1 MNAPEPG
8 LAQPAVGQELPHES
22 AHLHVAGAA
31 AYIDDLPE
39 LAGTLHAAPALSL
52 RAHARIV
59 RIDLEAAR
67 AVPGVVDI
75 LTAADVPH
83 NAIGTVLH
91 DEPVLAEGQVLW
103 LGQPVALVLA
113 RSVKAARVAAR
124 RVRVDYEDSAP
135 GPLLDADA
143 ALRAHSFILPPARL
157 RRGDADAAIAN
168 ASQRVQGELR
178 IGGQEHFYLEG
189 QIAYVVPREDG
200 QLLIHSST
208 QHPGDVQH
216 QVRHALG
223 LADADIV
230 VECRRMGGGFG
241 GKESQAAWFAV
252 AAAVAARKHGRPV
265 KLRADR
271 DDDFLITGKRHDYLV
286 RYAAGVDEAGRLRGV
301 QLMFASRCGYSADLS
316 GPVND
321 RTVLHADNCYQLPLA
336 DAGGLAIESYR
347 LKTHMQ
353 SATAFRG
360 FGGPQGMLGIEN
372 LIDDVARALGRDPL
386 DVRRAN
392 LYAADGSGV
401 THYGQVVE
409 DNLGPR
415 IIDTLARDC
424 DYAGRRAALAEFN
437 AASPVV
443 KRGLALTPV
452 KFGISFTATHY
463 NQAGALVCVYQDGSV
478 QVNHGGTEMG
488 QGLHTKVQQIVA
500 DALGLPA
507 RAVRVTASDTGKVPN
522 ASATAASSGTDLNG
536 MAAQQAALQVRARL
550 AAVAA
555 RELGCAEGQ
564 VLFQGGQVRGGGRAI
579 GFDELARKAY
589 LQRVQLWSD
598 GFYAT
603 PKIHWDKASFTGRPF
618 FYFAWGAA
626 CSEVAI
632 DTLTGEMKVL
642 RVDILHDVGR
652 SINPALDIGQIEG
665 GFVQGM
671 GWLTTEELIW
681 NAQGKL
687 TTHAPS
693 TYKIPVAGDVPPVFN
708 VKLWDGANR
717 EESIYRSKAVGEPP
731 LMLAISVL
739 HAIRDAV
746 AAARGGGPVR
756 LDAPA
761 TPEAIL
767 RALHWQPGKLGSDPD
782 FGKLGSDPDFPDPDF
797 PRA

>member
-1 MNAPEPG
+1 MNAPES
-8 LAQPAVGQELPHES
+8 LAATSEVGRDLPHES

-39 LAGTLHAAPALSL
+39 LAGTLHAAPALAT
-52 RAHARIV
+52 RAPARIV
-59 RIDLEAAR
+59 RIDLDEAR
-67 AVPGVVDI
+67 ATPGVVDI
-75 LTAADVPH
+75 LIAADVPR

-91 DEPVLAEGQVLW
+91 DEPVLADGETQFV
-103 LGQPVALVLA
+103 GQPVALVLA
-113 RSVKAARVAAR
+113 TSVKAARVAAR
-124 RVRVDYEDSAP
+124 RVKLICDDLPPV
-135 GPLLDADA
+135 LDAEA
-143 ALRAHSFILPPARL
+143 ALAAGSFMLPPAQVRL
-157 RRGDADAAIAN
+157 GDADAAIAG
-168 ASQRVQGELR
+168 AAHRLQGELR

-189 QIAYVVPREDG
+189 QIAYAIPREDG

-216 QVRHALG
+216 QVRAALG
-223 LADADIV
+223 LPDADIV

-286 RYAAGVDEAGRLRGV
+286 RYDAGCDASGRLRGV
-301 QLMFASRCGYSADLS
+301 KLMFASRCGYSADLS

-321 RTVLHADNCYQLPLA
+321 RTVLHADNCYQLP
-336 DAGGLAIESYR
+336 DATAIDSYR

-360 FGGPQGMLGIEN
+360 FGGPQGMLAIEN
-372 LIDDVARALGRDPL
+372 LLDDVARALGRDPL

-401 THYGQVVE
+401 THYGQPVD
-409 DNLGPR
+409 DNLGPAL
-415 IIDTLARDC
+415 IEQLARDC
-424 DYAGRRAALAEFN
+424 DYAGRRAAIAAFN
-437 AASPVV
+437 AGSPVI

-463 NQAGALVCVYQDGSV
+463 NQAGALVHVYQDGSV

-488 QGLHTKVQQIVA
+488 QGLHTKVRQIVA
-500 DALGLPA
+500 DTLGVPA
-507 RAVRVTASDTGKVPN
+507 RAVRVTASDTAKVPN

-536 MAAQQAALQVRARL
+536 MAAQQAALAVRARL
-550 AAVAA
+550 AEVAA
-555 RELGCAEGQ
+555 RAFGCPVADVQFASGS
-564 VLFQGGQVRGGGRAI
+564 VRHGSQQLTFAA
-579 GFDELARKAY
+579 LAKQAY
-589 LQRVQLWSD
+589 MQRVQLWSD

-603 PKIHWDKASFTGRPF
+603 PKIHWDKARFTGRPF
-618 FYFAWGAA
+618 FYYAWGAA

-632 DTLTGEMKVL
+632 DTLTGELRVL

-671 GWLTTEELIW
+671 GWLTTEELVW
-681 NAQGKL
+681 NAQGRL

-693 TYKIPVAGDVPPVFN
+693 TYKIPVASDVPPVFN
-708 VKLWDGANR
+708 VRLWDGANR
-717 EESIYRSKAVGEPP
+717 EDSIHRSKAVGEPP

-767 RALHWQPGKLGSDPD
+767 KALRGPAEKSGSEPD
-782 FGKLGSDPDFPDPDF
+782 FSRSG
-797 PRA
+797 A

>member
-1 MNAPEPG
+1 MNAPES
-8 LAQPAVGQELPHES
+8 LTATSEVGRDLPHES

-39 LAGTLHAAPALSL
+39 LASTLHAAPALAT
-52 RAHARIV
+52 RAPARIV
-59 RIDLEAAR
+59 RIDLDAAR

-75 LTAADVPH
+75 LLAADVPS

-91 DEPVLAEGQVLW
+91 DEPVLADGETQFV
-103 LGQPVALVLA
+103 GQPVALVLA
-113 RSVKAARVAAR
+113 TSVKAARVAAR
-124 RVRVDYEDSAP
+124 RVKLICDDLPPV
-135 GPLLDADA
+135 LDAEA
-143 ALRAHSFILPPARL
+143 ALAAGSFMLPPAQVRL
-157 RRGDADAAIAN
+157 GAADAAIAG
-168 ASQRVQGELR
+168 AAHRLQGELR

-189 QIAYVVPREDG
+189 QIAYAIPREDG

-216 QVRHALG
+216 QVRAALG
-223 LADADIV
+223 LPDADIV

-286 RYAAGVDEAGRLRGV
+286 RYDAGCDASGRLRGV
-301 QLMFASRCGYSADLS
+301 KLMFASRCGYSADLS

-321 RTVLHADNCYQLPLA
+321 RTVLHADNCYQLP
-336 DAGGLAIESYR
+336 DATAIDSYR

-360 FGGPQGMLGIEN
+360 FGGPQGMLAIEN
-372 LIDDVARALGRDPL
+372 LIDDVARALGHDPL

-392 LYAADGSGV
+392 LYAADGSGI
-401 THYGQVVE
+401 THYSQPVD
-409 DNLGPR
+409 DNLGPAL
-415 IIDTLARDC
+415 IEQLARDC
-424 DYAGRRAALAEFN
+424 DYAGRRAAIAAFN
-437 AASPVV
+437 AGSPVI

-463 NQAGALVCVYQDGSV
+463 NQAGALVHVYQDGSV

-488 QGLHTKVQQIVA
+488 QGLHTKVRQIVA
-500 DALGLPA
+500 DALGVPA

-536 MAAQQAALQVRARL
+536 MAAQQAALAVRARL
-550 AAVAA
+550 AEVAA
-555 RELGCAEGQ
+555 RAFGCPAADVQFADGS
-564 VLFQGGQVRGGGRAI
+564 VRHGSQQ
-579 GFDELARKAY
+579 LAFAALAKLAY
-589 LQRVQLWSD
+589 MQRVQLWSD

-603 PKIHWDKASFTGRPF
+603 PKIHWDKVRFTGRPF
-618 FYFAWGAA
+618 FYYAWGAA

-632 DTLTGEMKVL
+632 DTLTGELRVL

-671 GWLTTEELIW
+671 GWLTTEELVW
-681 NAQGKL
+681 NAQGRL

-693 TYKIPVAGDVPPVFN
+693 TYKIPVASDVPPVFN
-708 VKLWDGANR
+708 VRLWDGANR
-717 EESIYRSKAVGEPP
+717 EDSIHRSKAVGEPP

-767 RALHWQPGKLGSDPD
+767 KALHRKSGSGTHCFDLSRRPE
-782 FGKLGSDPDFPDPDF
+782 
-797 PRA
+797 R

>member
-1 MNAPEPG
+1 MNAPQLQLG
-8 LAQPAVGQELPHES
+8 TSSAVGRALPHES
-22 AHLHVAGAA
+22 AHLHVAGSA
-31 AYIDDLPE
+31 AYVDDLPE
-39 LAGTLHAAPALSL
+39 LARTLHAAPVLAA
-52 RAHARIV
+52 RAHARLV
-59 RIDLEAAR
+59 ALDLDAAR
-67 AVPGVVDI
+67 AVPGVIDI
-75 LTAADVPH
+75 VTAADVPH

-91 DEPVLAEGQVLW
+91 DEPVFAETTVQY
-103 LGQPVALVLA
+103 LGQPLALVLA
-113 RSVKAARVAAR
+113 SSVKAARVAAR
-124 RVRVDYEDSAP
+124 AVNVTY
-135 GPLLDADA
+135 AD
-143 ALRAHSFILPPARL
+143 LPPVLHHDQALANEHFVLPPGRV
-157 RRGDADAAIAN
+157 RRGDAELAIAS
-168 ASQRVQGELR
+168 APHRVQGELR

-189 QIAYVVPREDG
+189 QIAYVIPREDG

-216 QVRHALG
+216 QVRAALG
-223 LADADIV
+223 LPDADIV

-271 DDDFLITGKRHDYLV
+271 DDDFLLTGKRHDYLL
-286 RYAAGVDEAGRLRGV
+286 RYEAGCDDDGRLLGV
-301 QLMFASRCGYSADLS
+301 TMMFASRCGYSADLS

-321 RTVLHADNCYQLPLA
+321 RTVLHADNCYQLPA
-336 DAGGLAIESYR
+336 VAIDSFR

-372 LIDDVARALGRDPL
+372 LLDDIARTLGRDPFE
-386 DVRRAN
+386 VRRAN
-392 LYAADGSGV
+392 LYAPDGSGV
-401 THYGQVVE
+401 THYGMQVE
-409 DNLGPR
+409 DNIAPQLLEQ
-415 IIDTLARDC
+415 LAREC
-424 DYAGRRAALAEFN
+424 DYAGRRAALAQFN
-437 AASPVV
+437 AASPVI
-443 KRGLALTPV
+443 KRGIALTPV

-463 NQAGALVCVYQDGSV
+463 NQAGALVHVYQDGSV

-488 QGLHTKVQQIVA
+488 QGLHSKVRQIVA
-500 DALGLPA
+500 DALGVPA
-507 RAVRVTASDTGKVPN
+507 AQVRVTASDTGKVPN

-536 MAAQQAALQVRARL
+536 MAAQQAALAVRARL
-550 AAVAA
+550 AQVAA
-555 RELGCAEGQ
+555 KAFDCSEAAVSFADGVVTGAGQ
-564 VLFQGGQVRGGGRAI
+564 S
-579 GFDELARKAY
+579 LAFAALAKKAY
-589 LQRVQLWSD
+589 MQRVQLWSD

-603 PKIHWDKASFTGRPF
+603 PKIHWDKTSFTGRPF
-618 FYFAWGAA
+618 FYFAYGAA

-652 SINPALDIGQIEG
+652 SINPAIDIGQIEG

-671 GWLTTEELIW
+671 GWLTTEELVW
-681 NAQGKL
+681 NAEGRL

-693 TYKIPVAGDVPPVFN
+693 TYKIPVASDVPPVFN
-708 VKLWDGANR
+708 VRLWDGANR

-739 HAIRDAV
+739 HAIRDAI
-746 AAARGGGPVR
+746 AAARGGGPVA

-767 RALHWQPGKLGSDPD
+767 TALHRKSGSDPD
-782 FGKLGSDPDFPDPDF
+782 FQMGH
-797 PRA
+797 RA

>member
-1 MNAPEPG
+1 MNAP
-8 LAQPAVGQELPHES
+8 ANANAVSITDADLTEVGRNPPHES

-39 LAGTLHAAPALSL
+39 LAGTLHAAPALAT
-52 RAHARIV
+52 RANARIT
-59 RIDLEAAR
+59 RLDLDAAR

-75 LTAADVPH
+75 LTAADVPC

-91 DEPVLAEGQVLW
+91 DEPVLADGETLFV
-103 LGQPVALVLA
+103 GQPVALVLA
-113 RSVKAARVAAR
+113 TSVKAARVAAR
-124 RVRVDYEDSAP
+124 RVRVGYEERAP
-135 GPLLDADA
+135 LVDAEA
-143 ALRAHSFILPPARL
+143 ALAAGSFILPPARMQ
-157 RRGDADAAIAN
+157 RGDAAAAL
-168 ASQRVQGELR
+168 AAAPHRVSGELR

-189 QIAYVVPREDG
+189 QIACVIPREDG
-200 QLLIHSST
+200 QLLILSST

-216 QVRHALG
+216 QVRAALG
-223 LADADIV
+223 LPDADIV

-252 AAAVAARKHGRPV
+252 AAAVAARKHGCPV

-271 DDDFLITGKRHDYLV
+271 DDDFMLTGKRHDYLV
-286 RYAAGVDEAGRLRGV
+286 RYEAGCDGAGRLRGV
-301 QLMFASRCGYSADLS
+301 RLMFASRCGYSADLS

-321 RTVLHADNCYQLPLA
+321 RSVLHADNCYQLPE
-336 DAGGLAIESYR
+336 AGTAIDSYR

-360 FGGPQGMLGIEN
+360 FGGPQGMLAIEN
-372 LIDDVARALGRDPL
+372 LLDDVARALGRDPL

-392 LYAADGSGV
+392 LYAADGSGI
-401 THYGQVVE
+401 THYGQQVE
-409 DNLGPR
+409 DNLGPPL
-415 IIDTLARDC
+415 IEQLARDC
-424 DYAGRRAALAEFN
+424 DYAGRRTAIAAFN
-437 AASPVV
+437 AGSPVI

-463 NQAGALVCVYQDGSV
+463 NQAGALVHVYQDGSV

-488 QGLHTKVQQIVA
+488 QGLHTKVRQIVA
-500 DALGLPA
+500 DALGVPA
-507 RAVRVTASDTGKVPN
+507 GAVRVTASDTAKVPN

-536 MAAQQAALQVRARL
+536 MAAQQAALVVRERL
-550 AAVAA
+550 VEVAA
-555 RELGCAEGQ
+555 RAFRCAPGE
-564 VLFQGGQVRGGGRAI
+564 VT
-579 GFDELARKAY
+579 LAAGVARHGAQQMTFAALSKQAY
-589 LQRVQLWSD
+589 MQRVQLWSD

-603 PKIHWDKASFTGRPF
+603 PKIHWDKTSFTGRPF

-632 DTLTGEMKVL
+632 DTLTGELRVL

-671 GWLTTEELIW
+671 GWLTTEELVW
-681 NAQGKL
+681 DAQGRL
-687 TTHAPS
+687 ATHAPS
-693 TYKIPVAGDVPPVFN
+693 TYKIPVASDVPPVFN
-708 VKLWDGANR
+708 VRLWDGANR
-717 EESIYRSKAVGEPP
+717 EDSIHRSKAVGEPP

-746 AAARGGGPVR
+746 SAARGGGPVQ

-767 RALHWQPGKLGSDPD
+767 RALHRKSGSGTHCFDLSRQPE
-782 FGKLGSDPDFPDPDF
+782 
-797 PRA
+797 R

>member
-1 MNAPEPG
+1 MNAP
-8 LAQPAVGQELPHES
+8 ANANAVSITDADLTEAGRSQPHES

-39 LAGTLHAAPALSL
+39 LAGTLHAAPALAT
-52 RAHARIV
+52 RANARIT
-59 RIDLEAAR
+59 RLDLDAAR
-67 AVPGVVDI
+67 TVPGVVDI
-75 LTAADVPH
+75 LTAADVPC

-91 DEPVLAEGQVLW
+91 DEPVLADGETLFV
-103 LGQPVALVLA
+103 GQPVALVLA
-113 RSVKAARVAAR
+113 TSVKAARVAAR
-124 RVRVDYEDSAP
+124 RVRVAYEERAP
-135 GPLLDADA
+135 MLDAEA
-143 ALRAHSFILPPARL
+143 ALAAGSFLLPPARVQ
-157 RRGDADAAIAN
+157 RGDATTAIA
-168 ASQRVQGELR
+168 AAPHRVSGELR

-189 QIAYVVPREDG
+189 QIACVIPREDG
-200 QLLIHSST
+200 QLLILSST

-216 QVRHALG
+216 QVRAALG
-223 LADADIV
+223 LPDADIV

-252 AAAVAARKHGRPV
+252 AAAVAARKHGCPV

-271 DDDFLITGKRHDYLV
+271 DDDFLLTGKRHDYLV
-286 RYAAGVDEAGRLRGV
+286 RYEAGCDDAGRLRGV
-301 QLMFASRCGYSADLS
+301 RLMFASRCGYSADLS

-321 RTVLHADNCYQLPLA
+321 RTVLHADNSYLLPE
-336 DAGGLAIESYR
+336 AGTAIDSYR

-360 FGGPQGMLGIEN
+360 FGGPQGMLAIEN
-372 LIDDVARALGRDPL
+372 LLDDIARTLGRDPL

-392 LYAADGSGV
+392 LYAADGSGI
-401 THYGQVVE
+401 THYGQQVE
-409 DNLGPR
+409 DNLGPAL
-415 IIDTLARDC
+415 IEQLARDC
-424 DYAGRRAALAEFN
+424 DYAGRHAAIAAFN
-437 AASPVV
+437 AGSPII

-463 NQAGALVCVYQDGSV
+463 NQAGALVHVYQDGSV

-488 QGLHTKVQQIVA
+488 QGLHTKVRQIVA
-500 DALGLPA
+500 DALGVPA
-507 RAVRVTASDTGKVPN
+507 GAVRMTASDTAKVPN

-536 MAAQQAALQVRARL
+536 MAARQAALAVRERL
-550 AAVAA
+550 IEVAA
-555 RELGCAEGQ
+555 RAFGCAPDEVTLAAG
-564 VLFQGGQVRGGGRAI
+564 VVRHGAQQMT
-579 GFDELARKAY
+579 FAALAKQAY
-589 LQRVQLWSD
+589 MQRVQLWSD

-603 PKIHWDKASFTGRPF
+603 PKIHWDKARFTGRPF

-632 DTLTGEMKVL
+632 DTLTGEMRVL

-671 GWLTTEELIW
+671 GWLTTEELVW
-681 NAQGKL
+681 DAQGRL
-687 TTHAPS
+687 ATHAPS
-693 TYKIPVAGDVPPVFN
+693 TYKIPVASDVPPVFN
-708 VKLWDGANR
+708 VRLWDGANR
-717 EESIYRSKAVGEPP
+717 EDSIHRSKAVGEPP

-746 AAARGGGPVR
+746 SAARGGGPVQ

-767 RALHWQPGKLGSDPD
+767 KALHWKSGSGTYSFDLSRQPE
-782 FGKLGSDPDFPDPDF
+782 
-797 PRA
+797 R